1 MLLANITSFEIQVT
15 SNLTFY
21 ATSAFSSHSLLSTVA
36 VIQGV
41 VSGKLLSLG
50 ALIPMKLNAD
60 LL

>member
-41 VSGKLLSLG
+41 VSGMSSIFAVLELG
-50 ALIPMKLNAD
+50 C
-60 LL
+60 

>member
-41 VSGKLLSLG
+41 VSGKPLSPG
-50 ALIPMKLNAD
+50 A
-60 LL
+60 